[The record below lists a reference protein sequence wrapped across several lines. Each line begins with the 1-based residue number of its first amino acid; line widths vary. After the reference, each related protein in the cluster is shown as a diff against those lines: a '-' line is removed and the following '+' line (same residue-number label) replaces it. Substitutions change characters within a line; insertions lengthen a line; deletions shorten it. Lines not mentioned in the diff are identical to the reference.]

1 MRSYFNDNISESFY
15 SSRTKD
21 DDNKICSYEI
31 ILYII
36 NHHFYDTKKYSIN
49 DLKNILIEEYS
60 THEYCERILTLLYNY
75 NRNKLLKD
83 VINFIKSTE
92 YNKNDLK
99 KMIPDII
106 NNDTYM
112 LTFLDVYILSKKLN
126 IPIIFICNGDIN
138 FNSIN
143 RKYIVANVNKVDDL
157 YYFIKVPSIFTKG
170 EKSYKLLHYINNYRN
185 KIKLDINNDINDNN
199 ELRLKTSLKNEILNF
214 QDIINN
220 IIIGKQ

>member
-1 MRSYFNDNISESFY
+1 MSPIKPDEKRFEDYIEKQLIDLNY
-15 SSRTKD
+15 SSKD
-21 DDNKICSYEI
+21 
-31 ILYII
+31 
-36 NHHFYDTKKYSIN
+36 FRAYDRELCLVK
-49 DLKNILIEEYS
+49 E
-60 THEYCERILTLLYNY
+60 
-75 NRNKLLKD
+75 D
-83 VINFIKSTE
+83 VINFIKSKK

-143 RKYIVANVNKVDDL
+143 RKYVLANVNKVDDL

-170 EKSYKLLHYINNYRN
+170 EKSYKLLHYTN
-185 KIKLDINNDINDNN
+185 KVKLNINNDINDNN